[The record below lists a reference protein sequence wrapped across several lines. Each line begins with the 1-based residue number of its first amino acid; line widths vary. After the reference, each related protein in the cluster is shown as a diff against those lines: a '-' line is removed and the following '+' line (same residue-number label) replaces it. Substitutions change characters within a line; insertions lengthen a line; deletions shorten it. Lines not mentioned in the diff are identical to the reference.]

1 VDIRATNEWGI
12 SEIDDKSN
20 DWQGVRKCVHDNI
33 KKAEKRGVEG
43 AVYVSLTA
51 STRDKSPET

>member
-12 SEIDDKSN
+12 SEIDDKGN
-20 DWQGVRKCVHDNI
+20 DWQGVRKCVHDSI
-33 KKAEKRGVEG
+33 KKAEKREEG
-43 AVYVSLTA
+43 TGHVSLTA